1 VTTNNSIILLL
12 FAVSILF
19 GFGSTDSLDVW
30 INFLDEEGKI
40 LNRRILSII
49 KIYLIYSLTINVS
62 IS

>member
-49 KIYLIYSLTINVS
+49 KI
-62 IS
+62 